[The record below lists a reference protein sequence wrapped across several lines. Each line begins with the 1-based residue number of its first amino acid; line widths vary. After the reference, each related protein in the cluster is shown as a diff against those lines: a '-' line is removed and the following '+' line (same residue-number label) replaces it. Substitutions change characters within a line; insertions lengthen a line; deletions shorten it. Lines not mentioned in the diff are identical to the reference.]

1 MPLIRNTRENAPPV
15 SEAGEADLR
24 SPSADARWAAA
35 RAAADRPD
43 SVPALA
49 EALRGESDA
58 RVREAIFTAL
68 ARIGSP
74 ESVDAVVPFL
84 RSDDASLRMAA
95 LDVLRA
101 VPESLGARIE
111 ALLVDPDDD
120 VRLLS
125 CDLVRGMDPAKA
137 ERLLLSLIDADAA
150 ANVCAAAI
158 EVLAEIGD
166 RDALPALAR
175 CAARFP
181 DDPFLAFAVKVASQR
196 LDT

>member
-1 MPLIRNTRENAPPV
+1 MPLIRRTPEKAPPPG
-15 SEAGEADLR
+15 EAGEADLQ
-24 SPSADARWAAA
+24 SASAGVRWAAA
-35 RAAADRPD
+35 RAAADRPE

-49 EALRGESDA
+49 EALRGETDA

-74 ESVDAVVPFL
+74 ESIDAVLPFL
-84 RSDDASLRMAA
+84 RSDDASLRTAA

-101 VPESLGARIE
+101 APNSLGARIE
-111 ALLVDPDDD
+111 ALLADPDDD

-125 CDLVRGMDPAKA
+125 CELVRAMDPPRAG
-137 ERLLLSLIDADAA
+137 RLLLSLIDADPA

-181 DDPFLAFAVKVASQR
+181 NDPFLAFAVKVASDR
-196 LDT
+196 LNI